1 MPKIRFYHI
10 RTLFWTYLAWAVLN
24 LLFAFLVL
32 KPMPQLYMN
41 PNTSTDY
48 PLARVPIVWAWLH
61 IAPLWFLITT
71 CQHGAKDLFIMV
83 AGPTAVAMLAVISG
97 LLINRWWARFLII
110 IGMGIWFLEG
120 FFVGASG
127 A

>member
-1 MPKIRFYHI
+1 
-10 RTLFWTYLAWAVLN
+10 
-24 LLFAFLVL
+24 
-32 KPMPQLYMN
+32 
-41 PNTSTDY
+41 
-48 PLARVPIVWAWLH
+48 
-61 IAPLWFLITT
+61 
-71 CQHGAKDLFIMV
+71 MV

-110 IGMGIWFLEG
+110 IGMSIWFLEG